1 MPGYFELRRL
11 VDSPIDVYPTALAL
25 ALALASSYT
34 ASTSLVVL
42 KGLCD
47 ILRELAME
55 ILVRV
60 FENLHLIAAAS
71 FVTFC
76 VFDYTFVRHKT

>member
-25 ALALASSYT
+25 GLALASSYT

-42 KGLCD
+42 KGLYN
-47 ILRELAME
+47 ILCELAE
-55 ILVRV
+55 KILVGV
-60 FENLHLIAAAS
+60 FENLVAHYEVLIAAAIGMLAWWHTTKS
-71 FVTFC
+71 
-76 VFDYTFVRHKT
+76 

>member
-25 ALALASSYT
+25 GLALASSYT

-42 KGLCD
+42 KCLCD
-47 ILRELAME
+47 FLRALAME
-55 ILVRV
+55 ILVGV
-60 FENLHLIAAAS
+60 FENLHLIAAAIGILTCWHRILTKS
-71 FVTFC
+71 
-76 VFDYTFVRHKT
+76 